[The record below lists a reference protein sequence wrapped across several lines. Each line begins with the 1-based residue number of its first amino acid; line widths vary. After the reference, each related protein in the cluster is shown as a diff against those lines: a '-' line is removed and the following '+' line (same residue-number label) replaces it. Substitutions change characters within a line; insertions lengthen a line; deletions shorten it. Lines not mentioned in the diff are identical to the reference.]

1 MVQYLQESSD
11 EMENILLEPIRNS
24 EDIVLFDT
32 EEGLDFSDSCG
43 ELSSVEAGVHL
54 YSLDDDLL
62 EDDYDEAYKE
72 KKSVGQ
78 FLGRFFDVEYSL
90 DTGLDLFSMFDM
102 PDEISADLVGT
113 LLAEDLDFRNDVIPG
128 NIYHLEEIT
137 IDEDYAGKGYGK
149 MIVENIQKM
158 LSYVLKLNV
167 TDIVVQESVLK
178 QIYDNEIEAIKE
190 EYDSFEEFYEFA
202 GFEYLE
208 DTEYLINYMWKEN
221 DIWN

>member
-11 EMENILLEPIRNS
+11 EMENILFEPIRNS

-54 YSLDDDLL
+54 YSLNDDLL

-72 KKSVGQ
+72 KKSIGQ

-90 DTGLDLFSMFDM
+90 ETGLNLFSMFDM
-102 PDEISADLVGT
+102 PDALSAELIEA
-113 LLAEDLDFRNDVIPG
+113 LLDKDFDFRNDVVPG

-137 IDEDYAGKGYGK
+137 IDEDYADK
-149 MIVENIQKM
+149 ENIQEM